1 MKIRQVLILVLFFL
15 LCAGVVSGLA
25 QPTGSAPPS
34 HHHRGFKPHPP
45 PATACTDG
53 KNLYVVMG
61 PKIFQYSLPDLT
73 LKKTVELP
81 KPSPPGNK

>member
-1 MKIRQVLILVLFFL
+1 MKIRQVLILVVFFL

-25 QPTGSAPPS
+25 QPTGSAPPP
-34 HHHRGFKPHPP
+34 HHRGFRPHPP
-45 PATACTDG
+45 PASACTDG
-53 KNLYVVMG
+53 KNLYVIMG